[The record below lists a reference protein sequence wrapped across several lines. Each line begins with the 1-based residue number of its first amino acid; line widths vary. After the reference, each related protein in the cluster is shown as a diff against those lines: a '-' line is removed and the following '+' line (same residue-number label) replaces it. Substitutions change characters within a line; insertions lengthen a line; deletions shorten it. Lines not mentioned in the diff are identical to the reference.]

1 MFTFFII
8 LSYNDYGDNMKD
20 NSQIMMNI
28 TNMDD
33 IKKLKE
39 TPSIKYLNIDIMNP
53 NLEVIYY
60 LIDHGENYS
69 YSEKIEE
76 QNGYIYVSHEIFKQ
90 SELFIL
96 DIINSIPV
104 NLDELEIA
112 RYLYITIGKNLGY
125 DINVLPDKN
134 ETFHLS
140 IINTIHNIW
149 GSLSQAKGTN
159 HSFCKLYLYLCR
171 IMNVDCKL
179 ITTSKQGYLKNILTI
194 KSRNLIV
201 DITQDIPFIQAS
213 FKTRN
218 FIGYNDNLELD
229 KKIAYIKEDYSENK
243 LEDTLRNLDYSNK
256 DFFKTILLNSQKIIN
271 ASSLKPIE
279 LGIIYDIIFTKYC
292 PNEDISINNLYI
304 NTFSNNKEHFILIY
318 YDSKYYSYNYT
329 RNSFVE
335 ISYEEITKNIEN
347 NKIGVYLNEK
357 IPFITQKEKVMS

>member
-1 MFTFFII
+1 
-8 LSYNDYGDNMKD
+8 MKD
-20 NSQIMMNI
+20 TSQIIMNI

-39 TPSIKYLNIDIMNP
+39 NPSIKYLNVDIMNT

-69 YSEKIEE
+69 YSEKIET
-76 QNGYIYVSHEIFKQ
+76 QNGYIYVTHDIFKQ
-90 SELFIL
+90 SQLFIL

-134 ETFHLS
+134 ETFNLTTIS
-140 IINTIHNIW
+140 TINNIW
-149 GSLSQAKGTN
+149 GSLYNTKGTN
-159 HSFCKLYLYLCR
+159 SSFCKLYLYLCR
-171 IMNVDCKL
+171 IMNIDCKL
-179 ITTSKQGYLKNILTI
+179 ITTSKTGYLKNLLTI
-194 KSRNLIV
+194 NNRNIIV

-229 KKIAYIKEDYSENK
+229 RKIAYIKEDYSENK
-243 LEDTLRNLDYSNK
+243 IELALRNLDYSNT
-256 DFFKTILLNSQKIIN
+256 DFFKNILLKTQEIIN
-271 ASSLKPIE
+271 AASLKPIE
-279 LGIIYDIIFTKYC
+279 LGIIYDMIFTKYC
-292 PNEDISINNLYI
+292 PELDISINNLYI
-304 NTFSNNKEHFILIY
+304 SDQSHNKEHFILMNY
-318 YDSKYYSYNYT
+318 NSRYYSYNYS

-335 ISYEEITKNIEN
+335 ISSEEIMKNIEN
-347 NKIGVYLNEK
+347 KKIGIYLNEQ
-357 IPFITQKEKVMS
+357 IPLMNQTKEKAL